1 MRNGLKSEKTV
12 ALLAFWWHFQCMKNP
27 CSCYQKHA
35 LTIQSA
41 NSANSDTGKQI
52 GEKIKSVHSIFIIGS
67 LLYNYIFSYIYN
79 TIASN
84 RPTTS
89 PETTCVALL
98 AFLTLWPK
106 IGLYNTINPF

>member
-12 ALLAFWWHFQCMKNP
+12 ALLAFWWHFQGMQNP
-27 CSCYQKHA
+27 YSCYQKPT
-35 LTIQSA
+35 LTIQNA

-79 TIASN
+79 IITIN
-84 RPTTS
+84 LHPTSTG
-89 PETTCVALL
+89 PTCVALL

-106 IGLYNTINPF
+106 IGL